1 MNKEVS
7 SNILDDA
14 REKISQIIREYGSLE
29 ITCADKILALS
40 GTTEIEC
47 PECKGSKKLDRHFDH
62 HYSNRCP
69 KCNGHGVIKHKWEI
83 GVHLENGELPDLA
96 HRALDWILATKD
108 NEPCQIADELESFLK
123 ELDDGKRG

>member
-7 SNILDDA
+7 SSILDDA
-14 REKISQIIREYGSLE
+14 REEIRWILMRLE
-29 ITCADKILALS
+29 GGVKTLDEAIDDTLAIE
-40 GTTEIEC
+40 GTTDIEC
-47 PECKGSKKLDRHFDH
+47 PECEGESRQDDISVCRT
-62 HYSNRCP
+62 
-69 KCNGHGVIKHKWEI
+69 CNNLSVIKHEWEM
-83 GVHLENGELPDLA
+83 GVHLKNGELPDLA